1 MKSKAPTLRQFQ
13 DRFPT
18 EDSCLDHLM
27 RVRYGP
33 FSLPPNLKRGKTLEL
48 EVRDVEKLLADFNM
62 EVPEVTKSP
71 TRSPR
76 KVR

>member
-1 MKSKAPTLRQFQ
+1 MFEAVGVTVSR
-13 DRFPT
+13 
-18 EDSCLDHLM
+18 LM

-48 EVRDVEKLLADFNM
+48 DARDVEKLLTDFNM
-62 EVPEVTKSP
+62 EVPVATKSP

-76 KVR
+76 KAR